1 MNVERSHLCLLGGLI
16 VALSLVQPAL
26 GMSASGVIEGF
37 SLNSCGAKNCISIEA
52 PKAYVGA
59 FAGSYGFSKAK
70 FVIFPVQKQGVKRN
84 IKRTEFNSNDLYYD
98 FFSKKI
104 FIRAII
110 ERPGHEAY
118 YDLETEEVR
127 SFPTM

>member
-1 MNVERSHLCLLGGLI
+1 M
-16 VALSLVQPAL
+16 ALSLVQPAL